1 MITDKKYIL
10 FDLDGTL
17 TDPKVGIC
25 TCVQHALK
33 AFGIEEPDL
42 DKLEPFIGPPLKD
55 SFMQFY
61 GFSEEDAEAA
71 IKVYR
76 ERFSTVGKFENEVY
90 EGIPGMLRALK
101 DYGYQLAVASSK
113 PECFVKDIL
122 KHFRIAEYFDVV
134 VGSELD
140 GSRVEKSEVI
150 HEALNRLFH
159 YRAFQ
164 KQKVVMVGDRK
175 FDVEGAKNIGVTSV
189 AVAYGYGPMEEL
201 EAATPDY
208 IAGTVAELRA
218 LFIDEEKLI
227 LRKREAIKAK
237 IEQEKVARQAEEERR
252 NPKPTSMQMVWK
264 LLFPFLLY
272 NFGGTL
278 IQQLL
283 LNAAMIMGDKNKDF
297 QNFMFAPSLENSELL
312 SVSGNGGA
320 IVQIITMLLLC
331 VILWKFGNGREK
343 LAQGN
348 NVKLK
353 VNVTE
358 WAAWTGLAVAAAVGI
373 NMLFAGLGFLSA
385 DTAYKEAADAL
396 YSVGVPLGLVLYGIA
411 APLAEE
417 LLFRGIIFQE
427 VKTLWKPKHAVL
439 ISAAFFGV
447 YHGNGVQMVYGFCL
461 GTVLAYAYHYSEKFA
476 LPVIIHS
483 IVNIIIFLASNY
495 GWISGSVVQLV
506 IGAMLTAAS
515 VLVFFKMNKAY
526 QQKAAENK
534 NMI

>member
-17 TDPKVGIC
+17 TDPKLGIC
-25 TCVQHALK
+25 TCAQHALK

-61 GFSEEDAEAA
+61 ELSEEEAEKA
-71 IKVYR
+71 IVIYR

-90 EGIPGMLRALK
+90 EGIPEMLRALK
-101 DYGYQLAVASSK
+101 EYGYHLAVASSK
-113 PECFVKDIL
+113 PECFVVEIL
-122 KHFRIAEYFDVV
+122 KHFQIAEYFDVV

-140 GSRVEKSEVI
+140 GTRVEKSEVI

-175 FDVEGAKNIGVTSV
+175 FDVEGAKAIGVTSV
-189 AVAYGYGPMEEL
+189 AVAYGYGPKEEL
-201 EAATPDY
+201 EAAAPDY
-208 IAGTVAELRA
+208 IADTVADLRA
-218 LFIDEEKLI
+218 LFIDEEELI

-237 IEQEKVARQAEEERR
+237 AEQEKAAREAEEAKK
-252 NPKPTSMQMVWK
+252 NPKPSSMQMAWK

-272 NFGGTL
+272 NFGGSL

-283 LNAAMIMGDKNKDF
+283 LNAAMIMGDKNKAF
-297 QNFMFAPSLENSELL
+297 QNFMFAPSVENPELL
-312 SVSGNGGA
+312 GISGNGGA
-320 IVQIITMLLLC
+320 IVQTITMLLVC
-331 VILWKFGNGREK
+331 VVLWKFGNGKEK
-343 LAQGN
+343 LTQGN
-348 NVKLK
+348 NVKAK
-353 VNVTE
+353 INVSE
-358 WAAWTGLAVAAAVGI
+358 WAIWTGIAIVAAVGI
-373 NMLFAGLGFLSA
+373 NMLFAGLGILAA
-385 DTAYKEAADAL
+385 DTAYQEAADSL
-396 YSVGVPLGLVLYGIA
+396 YSVGLPLGLVLYGIA

-427 VKTLWKPKHAVL
+427 IKALWKPKHAVL

-461 GTVLAYAYHYSEKFA
+461 GAVLAYAYHYSQKFA

-483 IVNIIIFLASNY
+483 MVNIIIFLASNY

-506 IGAMLTAAS
+506 IGAVLTVAS
-515 VLVFFKMNKAY
+515 VFSFMKIIKSY
-526 QQKAAENK
+526 SQKDSK
-534 NMI
+534 